1 MSEWFEYSWD
11 TPIED
16 VPEPEFTVLPEGD
29 YDFTVL
35 KVERS
40 RTKEKPGSPACNM
53 AILTLQAK
61 APDGQTVTVTDYLVL
76 RSSLQW
82 KLSQFFKAIGQMPEG
97 AKNFRMNWGAVP
109 GAHGRCHLYVDE
121 WQPSNGGEKR
131 KNNKVKSYLIYA
143 GQPAAPGWGAGTPTP
158 SQQGGWNAAP
168 AQQQQGSWNAA
179 PTAPTQPQPNG
190 WGGGNW

>member
-1 MSEWFEYSWD
+1 MSEWFEYDWG

-16 VPEPEFTVLPEGD
+16 VPEPEFLVLPEGD

-53 AILTLQAK
+53 AILTLQIK
-61 APDGQTVTVTDYLVL
+61 APDGQTVAVTDYLVL

-131 KNNKVKSYLIYA
+131 KNNKVKAYLNYHTPATPPQPQQNSWGGGSPA
-143 GQPAAPGWGAGTPTP
+143 GAPTGWG
-158 SQQGGWNAAP
+158 AAP
-168 AQQQQGSWNAA
+168 AQPGQN
-179 PTAPTQPQPNG
+179 N
-190 WGGGNW
+190 WGGGWT